1 MSHGSGWKSER
12 EIEKKKKNERKR
24 ITIERENNSFIGD
37 RMKHSSGLWLL
48 LSYSKL

>member
-1 MSHGSGWKSER
+1 MFSETSTRCLRKKSER

-37 RMKHSSGLWLL
+37 RMKHSSGL
-48 LSYSKL
+48 